1 VTHTALGRW
10 VKRKYFKQ
18 SCRKGI
24 RFPKSLKE
32 TVVKHKQNHHQMLCH
47 KDLLE
52 WSKGGKKT
60 EKLIKPKK
68 LKKR

>member
-1 VTHTALGRW
+1 
-10 VKRKYFKQ
+10 
-18 SCRKGI
+18 
-24 RFPKSLKE
+24 LKE